1 MVYGIG
7 FSENNNLAAVSWTG
21 VTSIGLCYTLYSVQL
36 GKTFLKYVITS
47 SSMITPIQG
56 RINWLF
62 SPICNQWD
70 THTHT
75 HTHTHS
81 QTCTLVKDL
90 PHTQRNVPRQN
101 KKHLRDKT
109 RQSNHL
115 CPSSLVAWI
124 GEPVKCEFIRY
135 HGTTIDTRFNP
146 FNIKMVLSLV

>member
-56 RINWLF
+56 TINWLF

-75 HTHTHS
+75 HTHSHTFTDMHTS
-81 QTCTLVKDL
+81 QRLTTYA
-90 PHTQRNVPRQN
+90 
-101 KKHLRDKT
+101 KK
-109 RQSNHL
+109 
-115 CPSSLVAWI
+115 CPSSKQETPPGQNTSIQPSLPFLTGSMDWWTCEVWI
-124 GEPVKCEFIRY
+124 HSLSRHY
-135 HGTTIDTRFNP
+135 HWHKIQ
-146 FNIKMVLSLV
+146 SLQY